1 MVTIRTW
8 HKKCFRI
15 PLESLFPASTPAAST
30 LRDPTHLTLPA
41 SPFTR
46 NYLQFPCT
54 LSSVTTV
61 SSAWK
66 PFFHLVLLAFLFIQ
80 HIAQQ
85 VLRLT
90 GYQALSLAPGETVQ
104 VQKGSQPTAPP
115 LCISPQEGRNNTQV
129 IKSTRYIKLVP
140 EFTSLTSS
148 SRVEGFL
155 F

>member
-61 SSAWK
+61 SSAWN
-66 PFFHLVLLAFLFIQ
+66 PFFHLVLLAFPFIQ
-80 HIAQQ
+80 HIAQ
-85 VLRLT
+85 T
-90 GYQALSLAPGETVQ
+90 GTEANWVPGTQPCARRDSVGAERQPTYSQPLPCASHHRRGETIH
-104 VQKGSQPTAPP
+104 K
-115 LCISPQEGRNNTQV
+115 
-129 IKSTRYIKLVP
+129 
-140 EFTSLTSS
+140 
-148 SRVEGFL
+148 
-155 F
+155 